1 MSINKPLYLV
11 GGSSSIIL
19 IINQLFFDNL
29 VIFFSGTV
37 FILFIFIFFIYQI
50 EQVNNSRKNL
60 NSNDQMPEVDNKLI
74 HAVIFE
80 LQQFLHQE
88 VSIIENELNRTRS
101 LVEEAVVGISESF
114 KNLQGLS
121 AQQQDM
127 ITEIIKHSSNIGDDE
142 GTTLESFVHHSNETL
157 ENFISVIVDT
167 SKQSLETMN
176 YTDNMVNQF
185 DGIFKL
191 LSQVEGLAS
200 QTNLLALNAA
210 IEAARAGDAG
220 RGFAVVANE
229 VRSLSVN
236 STELTQDIRK
246 EIDTA
251 KETIAKLRA
260 SVEVMASADMTSTLE
275 AKAKVTKMMSHVE
288 EVNESRNE
296 NVEELANMAPQI
308 KDAVSLGVRTL
319 QFEDLTKQSLNSL
332 QQNVKSIND
341 ISDVLIQFSYDYDG
355 SVHHQL
361 SLLKNKCEE
370 VYHFTKTAESDR
382 SVKQFSMKEGE
393 VDLF

>member
-1 MSINKPLYLV
+1 MVYLV
-11 GGSSSIIL
+11 GGLSSIVV
-19 IINQLFFDNL
+19 IINQLFITNS
-29 VIFFSGTV
+29 VIFFIGATV
-37 FILFIFIFFIYQI
+37 TLLIFVFLIYQ
-50 EQVNNSRKNL
+50 EQQGDNASANLEKNE
-60 NSNDQMPEVDNKLI
+60 QMPDVDNKLI
-74 HAVIFE
+74 HEVVFE

-88 VSIIENELNRTRS
+88 VGIIENELNRARL

-121 AQQQDM
+121 AQQQGM
-127 ITEIIKHSSNIGDDE
+127 TEEIIMHSSDIGDDE
-142 GTTLESFVHHSNETL
+142 GTTLESFVKHSNETL
-157 ENFISVIVDT
+157 EDFISVIIDT
-167 SKQSLETMN
+167 SKQSLETMS
-176 YTDNMVNQF
+176 YTDNMVTQF

-236 STELTQDIRK
+236 STELTQDIRH
-246 EIDTA
+246 EIDNA

-260 SVEVMASADMTSTLE
+260 SVEVMASADMTSTLQ
-275 AKAKVTKMMSHVE
+275 AKDKVTKMMSHVE
-288 EVNESRNE
+288 QVNEKRNKTI
-296 NVEELANMAPQI
+296 EELAIMAPQI
-308 KDAVSLGVRTL
+308 TDAVSLGIRTL
-319 QFEDLTKQSLNSL
+319 QFEDLTRQSLNSL

-341 ISDVLIQFSYDYDG
+341 ISNVLIQFDYDSDD

-370 VYHFTKTAESDR
+370 VYHFTKSAESER
-382 SVKQFSMKEGE
+382 SVKQFSMEEGE
-393 VDLF
+393 VELF

>member
-1 MSINKPLYLV
+1 M
-11 GGSSSIIL
+11 GSSSSIVL
-19 IINQLFFDNL
+19 IINQLFITNPI
-29 VIFFSGTV
+29 IFFLGATITLLIFV
-37 FILFIFIFFIYQI
+37 FLIYQ
-50 EQVNNSRKNL
+50 EQQGNNSRVNLKN
-60 NSNDQMPEVDNKLI
+60 NEQMPDVDNKLI
-74 HAVIFE
+74 HEVIFE

-88 VSIIENELNRTRS
+88 VGIIENELNRARS

-121 AQQQDM
+121 AQQQGM
-127 ITEIIKHSSNIGDDE
+127 TEEIITHSSDIGDDE
-142 GTTLESFVHHSNETL
+142 GTTLESFVKHSNETL
-157 ENFISVIVDT
+157 ENFISVIIDT
-167 SKQSLETMN
+167 SKQSLETMS
-176 YTDNMVNQF
+176 YTDNMVDQF

-236 STELTQDIRK
+236 STELTQDIRN
-246 EIDTA
+246 EIDKA
-251 KETIAKLRA
+251 KRTIAKLRA

-275 AKAKVTKMMSHVE
+275 AKDKVAKMMSHVE
-288 EVNESRNE
+288 QVNENRNKTI
-296 NVEELANMAPQI
+296 EELAIMAPQI
-308 KDAVSLGVRTL
+308 TDAVSLGIRTL
-319 QFEDLTKQSLNSL
+319 QFEDLTRQSLNSL

-341 ISDVLIQFSYDYDG
+341 ISDVLIQFDYDSDG

-370 VYHFTKTAESDR
+370 VYHFTKSAESER
-382 SVKQFSMKEGE
+382 SVKQFSMTEGE
-393 VDLF
+393 VELF